1 MEVLFNMLFSDAS
14 FGFWMIST
22 KNVMTKVNARL
33 SYPYS
38 VSTFW
43 LNKNIEVALGD
54 LQSLVAPNGV

>member
-1 MEVLFNMLFSDAS
+1 MLLSA
-14 FGFWMIST
+14 FWMIST